1 MIAAAD
7 REEASAWPSGRNME
21 LQSHLHGDLDRDR
34 ARVGEKHMLER
45 GFTIGCGP
53 RSQVDEPP
61 SQLDP
66 RFMGEPAEHHVRH
79 PTELSPR
86 GGVELGHGIPM
97 DRAPPRGHG
106 VDALAGLAAWESQP
120 QPHAR
125 RRLDEV
131 GLGRGERGG
140 VGVPDVV
147 AVVGEQPLETR
158 VAHAGAHVLRVV
170 SPCSTQRAVQSD
182 GVTWTTIRRRHVG
195 Q

>member
-1 MIAAAD
+1 
-7 REEASAWPSGRNME
+7 ME

-66 RFMGEPAEHHVRH
+66 RLMGEPAEHHVRH
-79 PTELSPR
+79 PP
-86 GGVELGHGIPM
+86 ELGA
-97 DRAPPRGHG
+97 RA
-106 VDALAGLAAWESQP
+106 AASSSGTAYPWIAHHHEDMASMHSRVAARESQP

-140 VGVPDVV
+140 VGVPDVRSVESQQV
-147 AVVGEQPLETR
+147 AE
-158 VAHAGAHVLRVV
+158 VAEVA
-170 SPCSTQRAVQSD
+170 
-182 GVTWTTIRRRHVG
+182 
-195 Q
+195 